1 MSRDCGASE
10 GLEEF
15 HGAAIPSPAWRREQV
30 GVTGS
35 LLIDGTRAVA
45 GVGMLVRCRRQ
56 QLCACE
62 SCQGKRRRK
71 V

>member
-10 GLEEF
+10 GLEEV
-15 HGAAIPSPAWRREQV
+15 HRPAIPSPA
-30 GVTGS
+30 
-35 LLIDGTRAVA
+35 IDGTRAVA
-45 GVGMLVRCRRQ
+45 GVGVLVLCRQQ